1 MRKRI
6 NKLCVGLALV
16 LSACFTCNAVSS
28 LVASAS
34 TVNNTVDTVAFAI
47 DNGASVR
54 LDENGNGI
62 RYHVAMPA
70 DEHTALEENTAYSS
84 VVYGILVA
92 PADYEKTYGALNKAN
107 VFGLDSNGN
116 TVTAKYDWAVKD
128 ENGDWQYDENS
139 SKTRIMNFRT
149 GTLTEYTAKNGDS
162 MAGYY
167 GSIVNLNEDN
177 IVRDFVGVG
186 YIQYTEKAT
195 GKTNYVFAERNDNV
209 RSMAEGA
216 RLAIASDEVST
227 TDKALL
233 KQTYLSGVYDEYL
246 QFDTAGSK
254 QIAKSSTLSWDSIGE
269 NDYAVSALIKN
280 DNFDADGV
288 GNEDTAT
295 TGRQDLVIDMG
306 SVYKVKEIE
315 NVVITYRY
323 LNTSSAS
330 MHLYV
335 NGIGAGTGDDLNVKQ
350 RLTGLSYM
358 GENAYWFTNT
368 ATESFSTLTI
378 PQARLMSTT
387 VDSVTSSLLTMD
399 DYLTTLTFAQPQWQ
413 SSKDFR
419 SEIQIDSI
427 EVNLIPEYH
436 EEYLEFNDDNALEIV
451 NDGLDAQ
458 IVDLGDGNKALQ
470 AIYKYDNIDDPNT
483 PNDGTG
489 TKNRIFVDI
498 NLGGLYKVSE
508 IEKVIICYK
517 NEKADGSVWPRIL
530 VNGDTADEKRI
541 TGSGNIK
548 WNAEKGSQAVQMTE
562 FSTVEITNAGLL
574 TRLSADDYLT
584 AIRIGDTNGNLRS
597 SLTSRVTIQI
607 DYIRIVLKSGS

>member
-6 NKLCVGLALV
+6 NKLCVGLTLV

-107 VFGLDSNGN
+107 VFGLDNNGN

-162 MAGYY
+162 RAGYY

-209 RSMAEGA
+209 RSMAEVA
-216 RLAIASDEVST
+216 RLAIASDEVSA

-233 KQTYLSGVYDEYL
+233 KQTYLSSVYDEYL

-254 QIAKSSTLSWDSIGE
+254 QIAKGSTLSWDSIGE

-280 DNFDADGV
+280 DDFDADGE
-288 GNEDTAT
+288 GTEDTTT

-306 SVYKVKEIE
+306 GVYKVKEIE
-315 NVVITYRY
+315 SISVKYRF
-323 LNTSSAS
+323 LNTSSGS
-330 MHLYV
+330 LQVYI
-335 NGIGAGTGDDLNVKQ
+335 NGDTM
-350 RLTGLSYM
+350 RLTGLSYV
-358 GENAYWFTNT
+358 GENEKWYT
-368 ATESFSTLTI
+368 ATETESFSTLTI
-378 PQARLMSTT
+378 PQ
-387 VDSVTSSLLTMD
+387 SSLKANSLNGGTTLLSEE
-399 DYLTTLTFAQPQWQ
+399 DYL
-413 SSKDFR
+413 SSINFGTSDWR
-419 SEIQIDSI
+419 NSSIYMQYRMMIQIDSI

-470 AIYKYDNIDDPNT
+470 ATYKYDNY
-483 PNDGTG
+483 NDGTPE
-489 TKNRIFVDI
+489 RVFVDI

-508 IEKVIICYK
+508 IKEVVICYK
-517 NEKADGSVWPRIL
+517 NVGVETTAGSIWPRVF
-530 VNGDTADEKRI
+530 VNNEKTEGQQI
-541 TGSGNIK
+541 VSNSGINLK
-548 WNAEKGSQAVQMTE
+548 WGIGTSKIENVMTS
-562 FSTVEITNAGLL
+562 FNTVTITNAGLL

-584 AIRIGDTNGNLRS
+584 AVRIGKTDGKGNGVQE
-597 SLTSRVTIQI
+597 RVTIQI

>member
-6 NKLCVGLALV
+6 NKLCVGLTLV

-116 TVTAKYDWAVKD
+116 AVTAKYDWAVKD

-149 GTLTEYTAKNGDS
+149 GTLTEYTAQNGDS

-186 YIQYTEKAT
+186 YIQYTEEAT

-209 RSMAEGA
+209 RSMAEVA

-254 QIAKSSTLSWDSIGE
+254 QIAKGASLSWDSIGE
-269 NDYAVSALIKN
+269 NDYAVSALIKY
-280 DNFDADGV
+280 DDFDAEGV

-306 SVYKVKEIE
+306 SVYKVSEIKS
-315 NVVITYRY
+315 VVVKYRF
-323 LNTSSAS
+323 LNTSSGS
-330 MHLYV
+330 LHVYV
-335 NGIGAGTGDDLNVKQ
+335 NGIDNDNDGNWRLN
-350 RLTGLSYM
+350 GLSYV
-358 GENAYWFTNT
+358 GSAPNWYTPT
-368 ATESFSTLTI
+368 ATESFGALTI
-378 PQARLMSTT
+378 PQ
-387 VDSVTSSLLTMD
+387 SSLKANTIDGGHTLLSEE
-399 DYLTTLTFAQPQWQ
+399 DYLSSLSFANRTYKNANEYMNFRTT
-413 SSKDFR
+413 
-419 SEIQIDSI
+419 IQIDSI

-436 EEYLEFNDDNALEIV
+436 VEYLEFNDDNALEIV

-458 IVDLGDGNKALQ
+458 IVDLPDGNKALQ
-470 AIYKYDNIDDPNT
+470 ATYKYDT
-483 PNDGTG
+483 YNDGTAE
-489 TKNRIFVDI
+489 RVFVDI

-508 IEKVIICYK
+508 IEEVVIRYK
-517 NEKADGSVWPRIL
+517 NEAVETTAGSIWPRIF
-530 VNGDTADEKRI
+530 VNDEKTEGQQI
-541 TGSGNIK
+541 VANSGVNLK
-548 WNAEKGSQAVQMTE
+548 WGLGTSKVESAMTA
-562 FSTVEITNAGLL
+562 FNTVTITNAGLL
-574 TRLSADDYLT
+574 SRLSADDYLT
-584 AIRIGDTNGNLRS
+584 AVRIGKTDNKGNGVQE
-597 SLTSRVTIQI
+597 RVTIQI

>member
-116 TVTAKYDWAVKD
+116 AVTAKYDWAVKD

-209 RSMAEGA
+209 RSMAEVA
-216 RLAIASDEVST
+216 RLAIASDEVSA

-280 DNFDADGV
+280 DSFDADGV

-306 SVYKVKEIE
+306 GVYKVSEIKKI
-315 NVVITYRY
+315 VITYRY

-330 MHLYV
+330 LHLYV
-335 NGIGAGTGDDLNVKQ
+335 NGIGAGTGDDLDTNQ
-350 RLTGLSYM
+350 RLTGLGSWY
-358 GENAYWFTNT
+358 TPT
-368 ATESFSTLTI
+368 ATETFTTLSI
-378 PQARLMSTT
+378 PQTSLKSNILGASTI
-387 VDSVTSSLLTMD
+387 LTDD
-399 DYLTTLTFAQPQWQ
+399 DYLKTLTFAQPIWKP
-413 SSKDFR
+413 SSEAMNNR
-419 SEIQIDSI
+419 AQIQIDSI
-427 EVNLIPEYH
+427 EVVVAQFKA
-436 EEYLEFNDDNALEIV
+436 EYLEFNSFASEGIV
-451 NDGLDAQ
+451 EQGSNVQ
-458 IVDLGDGNKALQ
+458 IVDLRNGNKAIQ
-470 AIYKYDNIDDPNT
+470 
-483 PNDGTG
+483 GTF
-489 TKNRIFVDI
+489 NRDSSGNRTIFRI
-498 NLGGLYKVSE
+498 NLGGMYKVSE
-508 IEKVIICYK
+508 IEKVEVSYQVTAGTTGKYWHIY
-517 NEKADGSVWPRIL
+517 
-530 VNGDTADEKRI
+530 VNDIDYTKSELRI
-541 TGSGNIK
+541 TGLGFSSLGTVMTNFATFNI
-548 WNAEKGSQAVQMTE
+548 SQERLKQNTLKPPQ
-562 FSTVEITNAGLL
+562 TLL
-574 TRLSADDYLT
+574 SDDDYLT
-584 AIRIGDTNGNLRS
+584 SISFVNSDYGIST
-597 SLTSRVTIQI
+597 TMQI